1 MAAKEYRDGWTAV
14 LVRFTD
20 EVAQDI
26 DIWRAQQPG
35 VSPSKTDVIRR
46 AVNEFLLRNPVQ
58 RRRSSQRKAA
68 GHQET

>member
-1 MAAKEYRDGWTAV
+1 MAKEYRDGWTAV

-46 AVNEFLLRNPVQ
+46 AVNEFLLRNPVER
-58 RRRSSQRKAA
+58 RRRSSQRKSARHQAA
-68 GHQET
+68 